1 MHGALQLFTMCIAA
15 QPRHCQEAALSSVAA
30 VFCCCWCWC
39 WPQVKRF
46 ESLSS
51 QRFLQGIIVAIIT
64 GLFWWQRGTGGSL
77 LAASDVVGLL
87 FFELLFPAFTA
98 LFTSLFTFPNDY
110 RMLLK
115 ERASGM

>member
-1 MHGALQLFTMCIAA
+1 MAA
-15 QPRHCQEAALSSVAA
+15 TLCQRCVLLSLVATHTWLPA
-30 VFCCCWCWC
+30 CCCAACC
-39 WPQVKRF
+39 AVRVPPSQVKRF

-51 QRFLQGIIVAIIT
+51 QRFLQIAIVAIIT
-64 GLFWWQRGTGGSL
+64 GLFWWQRGTGRSL

-98 LFTSLFTFPNDY
+98 LFTSLFTFPNDF

>member
-1 MHGALQLFTMCIAA
+1 LWQTLHSCLHIASFAIAA
-15 QPRHCQEAALSSVAA
+15 AAAA
-30 VFCCCWCWC
+30 AAFL
-39 WPQVKRF
+39 QVKRF

-51 QRFLQGIIVAIIT
+51 QRFLQGIIVALIT
-64 GLFWWQRGTGGSL
+64 GMFWWQRGKGGSL